1 MQHFSFRSELR
12 EDNCPPPAYIVE
24 GVKALIS
31 ALRTWL
37 KREVRVGHSVPT
49 VISVHHHLQS
59 RCCYTA
65 ELWASVEDV
74 TTVAS
79 SYLLDV
85 CQWPTTEA
93 FLFTSPVWM
102 CCAVALQVNEPS
114 SEVPD
119 NIRPN
124 HLIKELTKEIRY
136 LEVRK
141 DEWYLMHRFCFT
153 YKLVPEF

>member
-1 MQHFSFRSELR
+1 MRHYSFLLELR

-31 ALRTWL
+31 ALKTWL
-37 KREVRVGHSVPT
+37 KREVRVGHSVLT
-49 VISVHHHLQS
+49 VISVHCYLQYLQS
-59 RCCYTA
+59 RRLLLHST
-65 ELWASVEDV
+65 WAPVEDV
-74 TTVAS
+74 TTAVS

-93 FLFTSPVWM
+93 FLFISPVWM
-102 CCAVALQVNEPS
+102 CSVVALQVNEPS

-124 HLIKELTKEIRY
+124 HLTKELTKEIRY

-141 DEWYLMHRFCFT
+141 DEKRI
-153 YKLVPEF
+153 